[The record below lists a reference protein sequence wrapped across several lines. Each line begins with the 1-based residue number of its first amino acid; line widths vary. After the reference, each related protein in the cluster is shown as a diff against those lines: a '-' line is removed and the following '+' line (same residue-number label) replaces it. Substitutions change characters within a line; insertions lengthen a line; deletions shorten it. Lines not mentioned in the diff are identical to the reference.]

1 MANKIY
7 RAIET
12 PIRFKDSD
20 ATYTLTLNNLAA
32 TTGGRI
38 SDRVDLGAGSHSRY
52 YRWKA
57 VMQFETAPVVG
68 ERVEIYLCQSDGTNE
83 DGNVGAVDAA
93 LTAAQAAN
101 LVCIGIVTVET
112 TNADEDMIASGNCTI
127 DERYFS
133 VGVLNKAADNLAA
146 HNDVSWIEITPIP
159 DELQ

>member
-1 MANKIY
+1 MANKVY

-12 PIRFKDSD
+12 AIRFKDSD

-38 SDRVDLGAGSHSRY
+38 SDRVDRGAGSLPRR

-68 ERVEIYLCQSDGTNE
+68 EHVAIYIAQSDGTNA
-83 DGNVGAVDAA
+83 DGNVGSSDAA
-93 LTAAQAAN
+93 LTAAVAAN
-101 LVCIGIVTVET
+101 LDCIGIVRVQT
-112 TNADEDMIASGNCTI
+112 TDADSSMIASGVCTI
-127 DERYFS
+127 DERYYS
-133 VGVLNKAADNLAA
+133 VGVLNKTADNLRAE
-146 HNDVSWIEITPIP
+146 NDYSWVELTPIP

>member
-12 PIRFKDSD
+12 AIRFKDTD
-20 ATYTLTLNNLAA
+20 ATYTLGLKNLAA

-38 SDRVDLGAGSHSRY
+38 SKVVDRGAGSLPRL

-57 VMQFETAPVVG
+57 VIQFETAPVVG
-68 ERVEIYLCQSDGTNE
+68 EYVCIYLSQSDGTNE

-93 LTAAQAAN
+93 MTAAQAAN
-101 LVCIGIVTVET
+101 LTLIGIVRVES
-112 TNADEDMIASGNCTI
+112 TNSDEDMIASGTFTI

-133 VGVLNKAADNLAA
+133 IGVLNKTADNLQ
-146 HNDVSWIEITPIP
+146 NTDDLSWVEVTPIP
-159 DELQ
+159 DEIQ